1 MLEFK
6 IDGRVVLGTR
16 RMTAKLNSELVDLL
30 TMLYASKKAGCYPSV
45 TPKQVD
51 IARWYFKK
59 GVAFIY
65 PDESRKEFAVFF
77 SRGQQQVSHQ
87 DDASNGGLATENPCC
102 GSLVLIDWEFRD
114 ALLV

>member
-6 IDGRVVLGTR
+6 IDGRVVLGAR
-16 RMTAKLNSELVDLL
+16 RMTAKMKNELVDLL
-30 TMLYASKKAGCYPSV
+30 AVLYASKKAGYYPSV
-45 TPKQVD
+45 TPRQVD
-51 IARWYFKK
+51 ITRMYFHK

-87 DDASNGGLATENPCC
+87 DEASKGGLATENPCC